1 MRNQTS
7 SLDRNGNIPSPV
19 ALFAQRSDV
28 SGVAIAAS
36 GTRAALEAAGIEV
49 VFCDL
54 AHPESWSRAST
65 AGVALVH
72 ANPDRL
78 SRTLRDPHVLRA
90 AIGNRPA
97 IGYWVWEAPGVP
109 PFWRPWLPLV
119 DELWVPSRFVAQGL
133 AGELGTPIS
142 VVPHPVAPPEPRLS
156 RRQLGFAPDRFM
168 FLFVF
173 NARSNLARKNPACLI
188 QAYCKAFPREDGAP
202 MLVLKTIGMR
212 PAEAEAL
219 EALAGGRRD
228 VLILNRH
235 MSADETASLIATC
248 DCYVSLHR
256 AEGFGLTVAEAMFF
270 ARPVICTG
278 YSGVLDFATADTA
291 YLVSFSLGRLQKG
304 HGIFPPGTV
313 LAQPEIDQA
322 ASLMRHVFDER
333 GEAAAKGKRAA
344 ASVRS
349 KLSLAVVGDRMRKL
363 LGARLA
369 AGQRL
374 STA

>member
-1 MRNQTS
+1 MV
-7 SLDRNGNIPSPV
+7 L
-19 ALFAQRSDV
+19 
-28 SGVAIAAS
+28 
-36 GTRAALEAAGIEV
+36 
-49 VFCDL
+49 CDL

-78 SRTLRDPHVLRA
+78 SRTLRDPHVLRS

-133 AGELGTPIS
+133 AGELDTPMS

-156 RRQLGFAPDRFM
+156 RPQLGLAPDRFM

-173 NARSNLARKNPACLI
+173 NARSNLARKNPAGLI

-228 VLILNRH
+228 ILMLNRQL
-235 MSADETASLIATC
+235 SAVETASLIATC

-278 YSGVLDFATADTA
+278 YSGVLDFASDETAF
-291 YLVSFSLGRLQKG
+291 LVPFRTGRLQG
-304 HGIFPPGTV
+304 GRGMFPAGT
-313 LAQPEIDQA
+313 LFAEPKLDQA
-322 ASLMRHVFDER
+322 AMLMRRAFSDRET
-333 GEAAAKGKRAA
+333 AAARASRA
-344 ASVRS
+344 SASV
-349 KLSLAVVGDRMRKL
+349 KTMLSPDVVGRRMKEL
-363 LGARLA
+363 IEARLQS
-369 AGQRL
+369 GPRRG
-374 STA
+374 